1 MWFESFE
8 ILIIPIFAG
17 IFVQAIKLLTDGI
30 RGNFDFIHMWAS
42 YGGMPSSHAAFVV
55 ALAAEVGF
63 REGLEST
70 AFAISAVFGL
80 LILRDALGLRTHLGN
95 QGKALNKIIELHHAE
110 SKDTIPP
117 LEERIGHTPAQ
128 LLVGGLLGLVIV
140 LVIQLLF

>member
-30 RGNFDFIHMWAS
+30 KGNFDFKHMWAS

-70 AFAISAVFGL
+70 AFAVSVVFGI

-95 QGKALNKIIELHHAE
+95 QGKALNSIIEHYHAE
-110 SKDTIPP
+110 AKDRIPA

-128 LLVGGLLGLVIV
+128 LVVGGLLGIIIV
-140 LVIQLLF
+140 LVVQFFF